1 MENAFETS
9 STLKLKITGV
19 VWTNKTVF
27 TKNLPHTLEIEV
39 DTDCFEIA
47 KDEGTLSDF
56 LKYEISECFVFSP
69 IKLGKYKIL

>member
-1 MENAFETS
+1 MENETS

-19 VWTNKTVF
+19 IWTNQIVLTKDLPNTV
-27 TKNLPHTLEIEV
+27 EIEV
-39 DTDCFEIA
+39 DMDCFESA

-56 LKYEISECFVFSP
+56 LKSEISEDFVFTP

>member
-1 MENAFETS
+1 M
-9 STLKLKITGV
+9 KLRITGV
-19 VWTNKTVF
+19 IWTNEMVLNH
-27 TKNLPHTLEIEV
+27 NLPNVVEIDV
-39 DTDCFEIA
+39 DEDCFEIA

>member
-1 MENAFETS
+1 MENEIETS

-19 VWTNKTVF
+19 VWTNQIVLTKDLPNTV
-27 TKNLPHTLEIEV
+27 EIEV
-39 DTDCFEIA
+39 DMDCFEIA

-56 LKYEISECFVFSP
+56 LKFEISECFVFSP